1 MSTNE
6 NAPQVLIVVEG
17 GVVQYVLSNRAVEV
31 LIKDFDD
38 IEADPAQFDPEGFQ
52 RPRILNAV
60 GFKAAII
67 ADTHFTEN

>member
-6 NAPQVLIVVEG
+6 NAPRVLIVVEG

-38 IEADPAQFDPEGFQ
+38 IEADPAKFDPEGFQ
-52 RPRILNAV
+52 RPRILSAV
-60 GFKAAII
+60 EFKAAII
-67 ADTHFTEN
+67 ADTHFAEH